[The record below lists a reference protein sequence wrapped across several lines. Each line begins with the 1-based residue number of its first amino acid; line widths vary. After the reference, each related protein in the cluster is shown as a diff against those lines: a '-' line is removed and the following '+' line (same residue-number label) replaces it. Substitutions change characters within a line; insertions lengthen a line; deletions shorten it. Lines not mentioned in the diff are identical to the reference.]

1 MCLWDIPSERRSA
14 AGVRRKWLGLAGS
27 ACVTHQCQGIF
38 TAETA
43 NWKLT
48 SILGEVIPE
57 QSIRQTQKLSITT
70 LITSSIMMI
79 IIIIIILLLL
89 LLVQLII
96 IHQTQKLSHGHHTDY
111 FFNYDHHYHDTSTPA
126 TNSPQN
132 A

>member
-1 MCLWDIPSERRSA
+1 MCLWDVLSERRSA

-27 ACVTHQCQGIF
+27 ACIAHQCQGIF

-43 NWKLT
+43 NWKPT

-57 QSIRQTQKLSITT
+57 QSIRQTQKLSVIT
-70 LITSSIMMI
+70 LITSSVIMI
-79 IIIIIILLLL
+79 IIIIIILLL

-96 IHQTQKLSHGHHTDY
+96 IHQTQKLSHGHHMDY
-111 FFNYDHHYHDTSTPA
+111 FFNHNHHYHDTGTPA
-126 TNSPQN
+126 TNNPQN